1 MKILGFAGFSG
12 CGKTTLL
19 EKVIPSLR
27 HAPAIIIVGG
37 VVSLRDKLAW
47 FHPQ

>member
-1 MKILGFAGFSG
+1 MKIFGFAGFSG
-12 CGKTTLL
+12 SGMTT
-19 EKVIPSLR
+19 P
-27 HAPAIIIVGG
+27 IIVGG